1 MRHSPEVFSTGAR
14 RVGLRWVLGWF
25 GLCVFGLSGCVTVD
39 LPSVAHVHVGHAITS
54 WTDTPG
60 NRGLFDVAQAEAA
73 VAAEHAG
80 YAVEGARDP
89 AAVRLHLGH
98 VLHAADPA
106 KEPAGPGTGYGLLRA
121 IEGCVAHLGYANEVR
136 DAGANLRAG
145 LPKVLAVLQPLQHEA
160 RAVAA
165 LAAEGRRSTDVAQAA
180 AFAQEVRQR
189 SEHLLVRLALAR
201 QQLASVLAAEQP
213 PYRTLPRRFLFG
225 LFRLPSGDWVFD
237 FSSPPAQPYG
247 SYR

>member
-1 MRHSPEVFSTGAR
+1 MPHSPEVVTTAAR
-14 RVGLRWVLGWF
+14 RAGRRRAIAWLGPFAIGLA
-25 GLCVFGLSGCVTVD
+25 GCVTVD
-39 LPSVAHVHVGHAITS
+39 LPSIAHVHVGHAITS
-54 WTDTPG
+54 WTDTPDH
-60 NRGLFDVAQAEAA
+60 RGLFDVAQAEAA

-106 KEPAGPGTGYGLLRA
+106 KEPAGPGAGYGLLRA
-121 IEGCVAHLGYANEVR
+121 IDGCVDHLGYANDVR
-136 DAGANLRAG
+136 DASVNLRAG
-145 LPKVLAVLQPLQHEA
+145 LPKVLAVLQPLQREA

-165 LAAEGRRSTDVAQAA
+165 LAAEGRRSADVAQAA

-201 QQLASVLAAEQP
+201 QQLTTLLAAEQP
-213 PYRTLPRRFLFG
+213 PYRTVPRRYLFG
-225 LFRLPSGDWVFD
+225 LIRLPSGDWAFD
-237 FSSPPAQPYG
+237 LSPAAAQPYG